1 MKKLVWSLVLV
12 AFAGFGLLQ
21 IVCAEDTAPA
31 PAPKQHHEHKMPEM
45 KTFSGTIKVDG
56 DTIKLVAD
64 DGTYVLK
71 SRDPKALDEYKA
83 KDGQKVEIKGFSRD
97 KDGVKTLFVFG
108 AHAPRGEGHGKH
120 GKKADKA
127 APAAPAAQ

>member
-1 MKKLVWSLVLV
+1 MKKAVWLVVLV

-21 IVCAEDTAPA
+21 TVLADDTAPA
-31 PAPKQHHEHKMPEM
+31 TAPKHERPAP

-83 KDGQKVEIKGFSRD
+83 KDGQKVEIKGMSRD
-97 KDGVKTLFVFG
+97 KDGVKTLYVFG
-108 AHAPRGEGHGKH
+108 AHGPRGEGKH
-120 GKKADKA
+120 GKKGDKA
-127 APAAPAAQ
+127 APAAPVTQ